1 LSETESMRTLKSKLS
16 FREESLVDIV
26 GKHGWQPSFTSE
38 GYFAVQANEISQFF
52 TIFQFLL
59 KIGKHLLSN
68 KKELEA
74 QNHNEV
80 DEEIFNL
87 LHGTIL
93 LQNTADPSLVEQ
105 LISLL
110 LKRFETFDW
119 NGVTKSAFEQS
130 LTKILY
136 YLKSPEL
143 FLSIGGDDRLTLQVN
158 QAHPEG
164 LKLNKYFSST
174 FPRADIIR
182 RGSCTCSTGTDED
195 YEKIVLRHYWKFMS
209 LLFQQSLKENNSS
222 VLSSY
227 YDSQNE
233 EILYRLRTIFHLD
246 DPKNHC
252 NDGTYIKKPQMVLF
266 PSGTD
271 AEYLPLIV
279 GLIRSSSLYYE
290 RKSSTL
296 QYITQSSIKVY
307 NYLLAAGEVGS
318 GTAQACSGQ
327 HFSPLAPRGNGNGNG
342 SPLSG
347 IDSSQV
353 ELVQF
358 KPRNGAGDV
367 SFDEGRIVESVLA
380 HLAGNPTAV
389 VILHLV
395 CGSKTGLIYP
405 SRESID
411 YLFTQ
416 LPNKEEDKKRII
428 VVVDACQGRCQFD
441 HLIEDY
447 LVKSGFMIL
456 FTGSKFFTA
465 PPFCAG
471 VLIPTEIAN
480 ELENYLAEKE
490 SSFPLSLLN
499 SVQGNESAETQ
510 FNGKNKILIP
520 AGIIDYI
527 TQYEV
532 SPDMIYFRKYL
543 QELNALTT
551 IPVPVP
557 SSESSPSSTK
567 EKEPPAE
574 RPGWYNYGL
583 TLRWAVGIELMER
596 YEALPT
602 IFVKEFTRLWVETIT
617 NKLLCRSPFV
627 QVLVDKITGISRE
640 EFVAAVNPIVS
651 FSLFI
656 RERSV
661 EPHDEEK
668 LVLRELTADEYKEF
682 HKLMTFSMEDSLPG
696 VKAMLGQPVKLSENE
711 KNPLSGHNH
720 VLRIAL
726 GADMVIRAL
735 EAIFQDKQNSETQPF
750 SEQRL
755 LTLLREAFH
764 QISSLSSKEL
774 MKCFSCGESQ
784 LNPFV
789 ATLKNLLF
797 DDFRVIEKLYSMI
810 VQWKSVLPIQ
820 SLLETKD
827 LPFIS
832 KVYRE
837 KLTALH
843 ELDLQLYR
851 NYFPLPCS
859 KNNPVIDLKTVQQ
872 VLLEF
877 EKKKLFSSPTQSK
890 SLILYDLDAVLH
902 SFQSV
907 KSQFS
912 PYTSGT
918 AFLHCF
924 AVKSC
929 PIRYILHLAVRS
941 GLGLECASLTEVKLA
956 LSVGCLPEKII
967 FDSPCKS
974 YDDLLFVLTN
984 GIRMNANSFEDLR
997 KIDLIIQELFQQGIE
1012 SQSQIGLRINPLVGS
1027 GSIQALSTATR
1038 ESKFGVPLFSEET
1051 SFFPSSEEELESTST
1066 TTTTSEKSPLSTSAS
1081 GKNESTKRIISFLE
1095 TINEKDDCFQSIV
1108 NAYEKYSFLKGIMCH
1123 VGSQG
1128 MDVSQMVEGIQ
1139 RLYWVMQFLEHRWSL
1154 HSSSEDGSD
1163 RNCQRKIDWL
1173 DIGGG
1178 LSCNYQTNK
1187 ISPTFAEYSDEIFK
1201 KCPQLYQRS
1210 NSSTPFTII
1219 TEFGKTLISKTA
1231 VVVSKIEDIIHHP
1244 MENKPKYHPNH
1255 PLLAVSLPRLSA
1267 ITHVGA
1273 DLFVRNAYVPT
1284 QFTLHRMKL
1293 VDGGN
1298 HFVVPVTDNNNDTS
1312 NQSVD
1317 NDLTDESLLVTERSS
1332 QAQVNVVG
1340 PLCFSGDVLAKE
1352 LVLPTPMIGDSL
1364 LFMDCGGNTL
1374 SLFSRHCSRQ
1384 SPAVVGFRRL
1394 SYEMKGSDREQ
1405 TELVMTIIRQQ
1416 ETAEDVMRFWE

>member
-1 LSETESMRTLKSKLS
+1 
-16 FREESLVDIV
+16 
-26 GKHGWQPSFTSE
+26 
-38 GYFAVQANEISQFF
+38 
-52 TIFQFLL
+52 
-59 KIGKHLLSN
+59 
-68 KKELEA
+68 
-74 QNHNEV
+74 
-80 DEEIFNL
+80 
-87 LHGTIL
+87 
-93 LQNTADPSLVEQ
+93 
-105 LISLL
+105 
-110 LKRFETFDW
+110 
-119 NGVTKSAFEQS
+119 
-130 LTKILY
+130 
-136 YLKSPEL
+136 
-143 FLSIGGDDRLTLQVN
+143 
-158 QAHPEG
+158 
-164 LKLNKYFSST
+164 
-174 FPRADIIR
+174 
-182 RGSCTCSTGTDED
+182 
-195 YEKIVLRHYWKFMS
+195 
-209 LLFQQSLKENNSS
+209 
-222 VLSSY
+222 
-227 YDSQNE
+227 
-233 EILYRLRTIFHLD
+233 
-246 DPKNHC
+246 
-252 NDGTYIKKPQMVLF
+252 
-266 PSGTD
+266 
-271 AEYLPLIV
+271 
-279 GLIRSSSLYYE
+279 
-290 RKSSTL
+290 
-296 QYITQSSIKVY
+296 
-307 NYLLAAGEVGS
+307 
-318 GTAQACSGQ
+318 
-327 HFSPLAPRGNGNGNG
+327 
-342 SPLSG
+342 
-347 IDSSQV
+347 
-353 ELVQF
+353 
-358 KPRNGAGDV
+358 
-367 SFDEGRIVESVLA
+367 
-380 HLAGNPTAV
+380 
-389 VILHLV
+389 
-395 CGSKTGLIYP
+395 
-405 SRESID
+405 
-411 YLFTQ
+411 
-416 LPNKEEDKKRII
+416 
-428 VVVDACQGRCQFD
+428 
-441 HLIEDY
+441 
-447 LVKSGFMIL
+447 
-456 FTGSKFFTA
+456 
-465 PPFCAG
+465 
-471 VLIPTEIAN
+471 
-480 ELENYLAEKE
+480 
-490 SSFPLSLLN
+490 
-499 SVQGNESAETQ
+499 
-510 FNGKNKILIP
+510 
-520 AGIIDYI
+520 
-527 TQYEV
+527 
-532 SPDMIYFRKYL
+532 
-543 QELNALTT
+543 
-551 IPVPVP
+551 
-557 SSESSPSSTK
+557 
-567 EKEPPAE
+567 
-574 RPGWYNYGL
+574 
-583 TLRWAVGIELMER
+583 
-596 YEALPT
+596 
-602 IFVKEFTRLWVETIT
+602 
-617 NKLLCRSPFV
+617 
-627 QVLVDKITGISRE
+627 
-640 EFVAAVNPIVS
+640 
-651 FSLFI
+651 LFI
-656 RERSV
+656 RERSA

-668 LVLRELTADEYKEF
+668 LVLRELSADEYKEF
-682 HKLMTFSMEDSLPG
+682 HKLMTFSMEDSLPDT
-696 VKAMLGQPVKLSENE
+696 KAMLGQPVKLSENE

-726 GADMVIRAL
+726 GADMVIRVL
-735 EAIFQDKQNSETQPF
+735 EDVFQGKEGSETLPF

-755 LTLLREAFH
+755 LTLMRESFH

-774 MKCFSCGESQ
+774 MKCSSCGGSQ
-784 LNPFV
+784 LNPFFS
-789 ATLKNLLF
+789 ALKNLLF

-851 NYFPLPCS
+851 NYFPLPFS
-859 KNNPVIDLKTVQQ
+859 KNNNPNNSVIDLKTVQQ
-872 VLLEF
+872 VLLEL

-912 PYTSGT
+912 SYTSGT
-918 AFLHCF
+918 EFLHCF

-941 GLGLECASLTEVKLA
+941 GLGLECASLIEVKLA
-956 LSVGCLPEKII
+956 LSVGCLPHKII

-1038 ESKFGVPLFSEET
+1038 ESKFGVPLFSET
-1051 SFFPSSEEELESTST
+1051 SFFPSSEEEMESTST
-1066 TTTTSEKSPLSTSAS
+1066 TTTTSEKSPLSSSVS
-1081 GKNESTKRIISFLE
+1081 GKSESSKKIISFLE

-1139 RLYWVMQFLEHRWSL
+1139 RLFWIMQFLEHRWSL
-1154 HSSSEDGSD
+1154 HSSSENGSD
-1163 RNCQRKIDWL
+1163 NNNQRKIDWL

-1201 KCPQLYQRS
+1201 KRPQLYQRS
-1210 NSSTPFTII
+1210 NSSAPFTII

-1267 ITHVGA
+1267 ITHVGG

-1298 HFVVPVTDNNNDTS
+1298 HFVVPGSENQSDTDS
-1312 NQSVD
+1312 QSVD

-1394 SYEMKGSDREQ
+1394 SYEMKGSGREQ
-1405 TELVMTIIRQQ
+1405 TELMMTIIRQQ